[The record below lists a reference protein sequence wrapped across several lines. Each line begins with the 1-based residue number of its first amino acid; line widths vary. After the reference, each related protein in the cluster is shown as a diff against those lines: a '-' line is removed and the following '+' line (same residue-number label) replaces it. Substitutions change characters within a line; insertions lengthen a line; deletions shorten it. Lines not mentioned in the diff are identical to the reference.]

1 MNLAGGVGVHGIG
14 ATDKLAVPK
23 HHVPDLLERIVVTCQ
38 GMSERIVVTC
48 QGMSAA
54 AMVAELETK

>member
-23 HHVPDLLERIVVTCQ
+23 HHVPDLLERIAVLRCH
-38 GMSERIVVTC
+38 
-48 QGMSAA
+48 GMSAA
-54 AMVAELETK
+54 AVVVELETK